1 MKSFVKA
8 HTKQEELE
16 YPCLKESN
24 NLEGQTIVLF
34 LDHETGVCVH
44 TTAPEYY
51 VGMYS
56 EDWTEEIFFLFN
68 GEVIIKN

>member
-1 MKSFVKA
+1 MKSFLKPHV
-8 HTKQEELE
+8 KQEELK

-34 LDHETGVCVH
+34 TDYDSGICVH
-44 TTAPEYY
+44 TTAPQNY

-56 EDWTEEIFFLFN
+56 EDWMEEIFFPFN